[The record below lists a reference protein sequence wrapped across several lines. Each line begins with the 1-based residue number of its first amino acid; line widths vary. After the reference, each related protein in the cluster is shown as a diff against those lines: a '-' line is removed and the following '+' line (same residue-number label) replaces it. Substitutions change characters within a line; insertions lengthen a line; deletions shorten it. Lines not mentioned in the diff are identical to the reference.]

1 MASLLLWPHE
11 ESATGSERCQDKIC
25 TFYPADTGESKKKLE
40 KTEFYKS
47 NLPAP
52 KRGQVEP

>member
-11 ESATGSERCQDKIC
+11 DSSTGSERCQYKIC
-25 TFYPADTGESKKKLE
+25 TFYPADIGEYKKKLE
-40 KTEFYKS
+40 KTESYKS

-52 KRGQVEP
+52 KENK